1 MRALPRTLVLLSL
14 LLTGLSTGPT
24 HAQPGNQGFRIPT
37 IACNTSPQCPELR
50 AHNICQFTGM
60 KSWYEGKLLRTRYDV
75 ACAPSACLPP
85 NSTCWVAGFPEPG
98 RANFINWT
106 SGQKPTAMYETDLR
120 QAGQGY
126 IIEINF

>member
-1 MRALPRTLVLLSL
+1 MRAQPRILVLSSL
-14 LLTGLSTGPT
+14 LLTGLSTGPI
-24 HAQPGNQGFRIPT
+24 HAEKKTAEPFQIPT
-37 IACNTSPQCPELR
+37 ITCSTHPQCPKLG
-50 AHNICQFTGM
+50 HDICQFTGI

-75 ACAPSACLPP
+75 ACAPPACLPP

-106 SGQKPTAMYETDLR
+106 SGPKPTALYETDLR

-126 IIEINF
+126 VIEVNF